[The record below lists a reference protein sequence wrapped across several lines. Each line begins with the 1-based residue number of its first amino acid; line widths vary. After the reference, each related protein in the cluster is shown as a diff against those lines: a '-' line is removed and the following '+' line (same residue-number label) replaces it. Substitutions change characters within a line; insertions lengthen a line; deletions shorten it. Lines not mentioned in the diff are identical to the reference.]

1 MADQTIKINS
11 AKLEVIGSEVI
22 LNEEPSS
29 SSSAHTLRS
38 LSVDNQVWNIG
49 NSNNNTLGS
58 ESIVENFTTSD
69 WKNPRGGSSSITE
82 QNGCVIP
89 TTFTLA
95 SLPINSVIRVYV
107 ACKRISNSIVYGHIF
122 TMVVPDNVNCT
133 QSSDHWI
140 AFSTSF
146 NYTVEC
152 WMDTSL
158 NQIGL
163 YSSNNSSSTISIS
176 SKYIYRVE
184 VL

>member
-22 LNEEPSS
+22 LNEESSS

-49 NSNNNTLGS
+49 NSDNNTLGG
-58 ESIVENFTTSD
+58 ESIVEDFTKSD
-69 WKNPRGGSSSITE
+69 WKNTDGGSSAITAG
-82 QNGCVIP
+82 NGCVIP
-89 TTFTLA
+89 TKFTLA
-95 SLPINSVIRVYV
+95 SLPTNSVIRVY
-107 ACKRISNSIVYGHIF
+107 ASCKRRSNSTVYGHIF

-133 QSSDHWI
+133 QSSDQWI
-140 AFSTSF
+140 AFASDLS
-146 NYTVEC
+146 YAAEC

-163 YSSNNSSSTISIS
+163 WCNTSPNSAISE
-176 SKYIYRVE
+176 KYIYRVE

>member
-22 LNEEPSS
+22 LNEEQSS

-49 NSNNNTLGS
+49 SNSDNNTL
-58 ESIVENFTTSD
+58 VEDFTTSD
-69 WKNPRGGSSSITE
+69 WKDTSGASAAITAM
-82 QNGCVIP
+82 NACVIP

-95 SLPINSVIRVYV
+95 SLPTNSVIRVYA
-107 ACKRISNSIVYGHIF
+107 ACKRSSNEIVYGHIF

-133 QSSDHWI
+133 QSSDQWL
-140 AFSTSF
+140 AFAKDIS
-146 NYTVEC
+146 YGPVEC

-163 YSSNNSSSTISIS
+163 YSSRNSNTIS

>member
-22 LNEEPSS
+22 LNEESSS

-49 NSNNNTLGS
+49 SNSDNNTL
-58 ESIVENFTTSD
+58 VEDFTTSD
-69 WKNPRGGSSSITE
+69 WKDTSGGSSAITE
-82 QNGCVIP
+82 SNGCVIP

-95 SLPINSVIRVYV
+95 SLPTNSVIRVYA
-107 ACKRISNSIVYGHIF
+107 ACKRRSNSIVYGHIF

-133 QSSDHWI
+133 QSSDQWI
-140 AFSTSF
+140 AFASSLD
-146 NYTVEC
+146 YAVEC

-163 YSSNNSSSTISIS
+163 YSNPNGNNIS